1 MFWLSAI
8 LLMLDPLPVA
18 AEEPVRI
25 NDLVMVGT
33 HNSYKLAMPDERMAR
48 LREHDPQA
56 ADSLDYA
63 HRPLTEQLDAGARQI
78 ELDVYYDPHGDHF
91 AETSDDPALRR
102 PGFKVQHIPG
112 LDDRTS
118 CPTLVQCLAV
128 IKGWS
133 DAHPGHAP
141 ILVMMN
147 AKDSTGDA
155 TPIVEAL
162 PFTETAFD
170 ALDREIR
177 SMLPADKLIVPDDV
191 QGSYPTLREAVLADN
206 WPTLDAARGRLMFAL
221 DEGPE
226 KVALYRG
233 DRVSLE
239 GRVLFVNTDE
249 DSPAAAYLTLNHPI
263 RQAERIRRAVEAGFI
278 VRTRADEGTAAAR
291 TGDTRQRDAALA
303 SGAQYVSTDY
313 LWPDPRFGTAY
324 RVGLPGGAAVAC
336 NPVSRPQG
344 CGTDPLEAP
353 AR

>member
-1 MFWLSAI
+1 HAWREGAPPLASADRLTSLTWAAYRRGSRRDLGPLRHRRSKDMFWLSAI

-33 HNSYKLAMPDERMAR
+33 HNSYKIAMPDERMAR

-78 ELDVYYDPHGDHF
+78 ELDVYYDPHGGHF

-206 WPTLDAARGRLMFAL
+206 WPTLERARGR
-221 DEGPE
+221 
-226 KVALYRG
+226 
-233 DRVSLE
+233 
-239 GRVLFVNTDE
+239 
-249 DSPAAAYLTLNHPI
+249 
-263 RQAERIRRAVEAGFI
+263 
-278 VRTRADEGTAAAR
+278 
-291 TGDTRQRDAALA
+291 
-303 SGAQYVSTDY
+303 
-313 LWPDPRFGTAY
+313 
-324 RVGLPGGAAVAC
+324 
-336 NPVSRPQG
+336 
-344 CGTDPLEAP
+344 
-353 AR
+353 

>member
-8 LLMLDPLPVA
+8 LLMLDPAPVA
-18 AEEPVRI
+18 AEDPVRI

-33 HNSYKLAMPDERMAR
+33 HNSYKLAMPEEHMER
-48 LREHDPQA
+48 LREYDPQA

-78 ELDVYYDPHGDHF
+78 ELDVYYDPHGGHL
-91 AETSDDPALRR
+91 AGTSDDPALRR
-102 PGFKVQHIPG
+102 RGFKVQHIPG

-118 CPTLVQCLAV
+118 CPTLVQCLAI
-128 IKGWS
+128 IKSWS

-155 TPIVEAL
+155 SPIVEAL
-162 PFTETAFD
+162 PFTEAAFD

-177 SMLPADKLIVPDDV
+177 SVLPADKLIVPDNV

-233 DRVSLE
+233 DRASLE
-239 GRVLFVNTDE
+239 GRVLFVNTEE

-303 SGAQYVSTDY
+303 SGAQYISTDY
-313 LWPDPRFGTAY
+313 LWPEPRFDTGY
-324 RVGLPGGAAVAC
+324 RVGLSGGAAVVC
-336 NPVSRPQG
+336 NPVRRPQG
-344 CGTDPLEAP
+344 CGADPLEAL

>member
-8 LLMLDPLPVA
+8 LLMIDPLPVA
-18 AEEPVRI
+18 AEDPVKI
-25 NDLVMVGT
+25 NDLMMIGT
-33 HNSYKLAMPDERMAR
+33 HNSYKLAMPAERMAR
-48 LREHDPQA
+48 LREYDAEA

-63 HRPLTEQLDAGARQI
+63 HRPLTEQLGAGARQI
-78 ELDVYYDPHGDHF
+78 ELDVYYDPRGGHLAG
-91 AETSDDPALRR
+91 TSDDPTLRR
-102 PGFKVQHIPG
+102 PGFKVLHIPG

-118 CPTLVQCLAV
+118 CPTLVQCLAI

-133 DAHPGHAP
+133 DTHPGHAP

-147 AKDSTGDA
+147 AKDSTGEAD
-155 TPIVEAL
+155 PIVRAL
-162 PFTETAFD
+162 PFTEAAFD

-177 SMLPADKLIVPDDV
+177 SVLPAEKLIVPDDV

-206 WPTLDAARGRLMFAL
+206 WPTLEAARGRLMFAL

-233 DRVSLE
+233 DRISLE
-239 GRVLFVNTDE
+239 GRVLFVNTDA
-249 DSPAAAYLTLNHPI
+249 DSPAAAYLTLNHPL
-263 RQAERIRRAVEAGFI
+263 RQAERIRRAVQAGFI
-278 VRTRADEGTAAAR
+278 VRTRADEGTIAAR

-313 LWPDPRFGTAY
+313 LWSDPRFGTDY
-324 RVGLPGGAAVAC
+324 RVGLPDGATVAC

-344 CGTDPLEAP
+344 CGADPLEAP
-353 AR
+353 RR